1 MSKYWLLA
9 ALGSLF
15 VIPAMLSVPIAAKAG
30 QTYWILFVI
39 FRSGNP
45 NLFDAP
51 VEWFFWAELIL
62 PIALSVFCL
71 RKAQLSSL
79 AKQ

>member
-30 QTYWILFVI
+30 QTYWILFVV

-45 NLFDAP
+45 NLFDTP

-62 PIALSVFCL
+62 PIAFSVFCL
-71 RKAQLSSL
+71 SKASGTSQP
-79 AKQ
+79 KR

>member
-1 MSKYWLLA
+1 
-9 ALGSLF
+9 
-15 VIPAMLSVPIAAKAG
+15 MLSVPIAAKAG

-51 VEWFFWAELIL
+51 VEWFFWAEIIL
-62 PIALSVFCL
+62 PIALSAFCL
-71 RKAQLSSL
+71 RKAQATSSS
-79 AKQ
+79 KQ